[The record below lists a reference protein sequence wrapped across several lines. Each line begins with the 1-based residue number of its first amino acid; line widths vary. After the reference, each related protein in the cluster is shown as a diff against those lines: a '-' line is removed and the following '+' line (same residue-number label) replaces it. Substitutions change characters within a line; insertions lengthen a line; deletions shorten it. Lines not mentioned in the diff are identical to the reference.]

1 MSWAAVQRWLRP
13 GKLAATERWIV
24 LDVETTGLDATR
36 DRLLAIAAIAV
47 QRSGAV
53 LSIHLADS
61 FSAVLRSPDDAAHDR
76 ANILLH
82 GIGVAAQQ
90 RGSTPAQVLTDFNT
104 WAGSAPRLGYHVA
117 FDRAVIERAERQ
129 HLGRAGKAEWLDL
142 APLATLLNGGIG
154 TLPLDHWLTA
164 YRIPCLQRHQAAAD
178 TLATAELL
186 LQLWPLARREGV
198 DDYASLQR
206 LTARQRWL
214 PGA

>member
-1 MSWAAVQRWLRP
+1 MSWQLLRRWLRP
-13 GKLAATERWIV
+13 GKPAASERWVV

-47 QRSGAV
+47 QRNGAA
-53 LSIHLADS
+53 LSISLADS
-61 FSAVLRSPDDAAHDR
+61 FSAVLRSPDDAEHDR

-90 RGSTPAQVLTDFNT
+90 RGSAPAQVLSDFAA
-104 WAGSAPRLGYHVA
+104 WAGSAPRLGYHVT

-142 APLATLLNGGIG
+142 APLATLLNGGVG
-154 TLPLDHWLTA
+154 SLPLDHWLTA
-164 YRIPCLQRHQAAAD
+164 CRIPCLQRHQAAAD

-186 LQLWPLARREGV
+186 LQLWPLARREGAR
-198 DDYASLQR
+198 DFASLQR
-206 LTARQRWL
+206 LAARQRWL